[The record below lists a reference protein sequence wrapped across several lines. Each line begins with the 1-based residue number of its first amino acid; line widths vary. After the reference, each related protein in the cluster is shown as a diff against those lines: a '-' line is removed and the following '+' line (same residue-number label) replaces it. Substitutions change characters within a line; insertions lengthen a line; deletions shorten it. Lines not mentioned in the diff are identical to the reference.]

1 MVDKTYLTT
10 SEIISVRYFSLS
22 VRKLH
27 HHWDIFHRQYC
38 FSLLGDFLHHPWDI
52 LHCQWNIPHSQPN
65 SNVLFDVFQIPT
77 IINKVA
83 GKVSLLVSV
92 SFTNFQSKVKKY
104 YTTDYT
110 TDYNLSCNIFLTTDW
125 KKVKDTSQGEW
136 YSFSLL
142 QRICYATYRLHNLCF
157 NFIRFATILV

>member
-1 MVDKTYLTT
+1 M
-10 SEIISVRYFSLS
+10 
-22 VRKLH
+22 
-27 HHWDIFHRQYC
+27 
-38 FSLLGDFLHHPWDI
+38 
-52 LHCQWNIPHSQPN
+52 
-65 SNVLFDVFQIPT
+65 LFDVFQIPT

-92 SFTNFQSKVKKY
+92 SFTNVQSKVKKY
-104 YTTDYT
+104 YT

-142 QRICYATYRLHNLCF
+142 QRICYATYKLHNLCF